1 MGSNEPASSS
11 GRGSNE
17 ASTSSDTNSKES
29 TINFQQT
36 YDAVKDKKLVVEKI
50 TIVGLDRTKAYI
62 VSRELEPV
70 RDAKSLDEIKDV
82 LMEAHE
88 HLQSLG
94 VFDGVELII
103 TDSETVRLP
112 ACASEESSVVSC
124 HTVSHSSMHACTP
137 LEALFE

>member
-1 MGSNEPASSS
+1 MASYEPASSS

-17 ASTSSDTNSKES
+17 ASTSSDSDSKEP

-36 YDAVKDKKLVVEKI
+36 YDAVKDKRLVVEKV

-70 RDAKSLDEIKDV
+70 TDAKSLDEIKDV
-82 LMEAHE
+82 LLEAHE

-94 VFDGVELII
+94 IFDGVEVII
-103 TDSETVRLP
+103 TDSETVHLP
-112 ACASEESSVVSC
+112 ACAS
-124 HTVSHSSMHACTP
+124 
-137 LEALFE
+137 